1 MDRNKFRTL
10 VKGGP
15 VGAAA
20 GAVVGVA
27 GNAVSIG
34 IKALV
39 NTGFGIKVIIFS
51 IYIPFLIRTIWV
63 IRTTF

>member
-1 MDRNKFRTL
+1 MFFTNLNRDKFRTL
-10 VKGGP
+10 DKGGP

-27 GNAVSIG
+27 GNAISVG

-51 IYIPFLIRTIWV
+51 IYIQL
-63 IRTTF
+63 